1 MDNEQDDLPCTM
13 KSKVTTKEKF
23 KEILHKCQEERHLF
37 LLEESD
43 QTDLNL
49 TPSNEQDFAERKTR

>member
-49 TPSNEQDFAERKTR
+49 TPSNE